1 MPYSAGYSVV
11 NINDLKALI
20 AANLRDRYLLFV
32 GSKNA
37 WYRWDANSYSPGDDE
52 SVIELSPVVAQ
63 GRFTKTGASSSFP
76 SPTTISITTNVLAPG
91 AKENIDV
98 NLGKQ
103 FEIISISTS
112 AAAWVRVYGNAAYRT
127 SDGDRASTEDAA
139 ENHGIYAEIKTTP
152 SALTNDFMPI
162 VGASSLEI
170 VRQSL
175 IPVAIAN
182 LTTQSQSIT
191 VTFAKVTKEN

>member
-1 MPYSAGYSVV
+1 MPYSVGYSVV
-11 NINDLKALI
+11 NINDLKAL
-20 AANLRDRYLLFV
+20 LVTDLSDRYLLFV

-37 WYRWDANSYSPGDDE
+37 WYRWSANSILPGDDE
-52 SVIELSPVVAQ
+52 SVIELSPAVAT
-63 GRFTKTGASSSFP
+63 GRWLKTGVSSSFP
-76 SPTTISITTNVLAPG
+76 SLTQISVTTSVLAPG

-103 FEIISISTS
+103 YEIISISTS
-112 AAAWVRVYGNAAYRT
+112 VAAWVRVYGNLQYRT
-127 SDGDRASTEDAA
+127 SDAARSSTEDAA

-152 SALTNDFMPI
+152 SALTNDFMPV
-162 VGASSLEI
+162 VGGISLEG

-182 LTTQSQSIT
+182 LTTTSLSIT
-191 VTFAKVTKEN
+191 VSFVKVTKEN